1 MTDALAISRGPNEGA
16 AAVLGRGSFQD
27 FSKDVLAMRYK
38 EAQEE
43 KLKGAQVAKIL
54 QDNVD
59 SKFASDNVNYFQ
71 PKMQEIR
78 DYTIDLFKKN
88 KGKLSELDVFEVQ
101 SKWNKL
107 KAEAEASNNIYKEE
121 LDRVKQIGEDPQGEK
136 WDTEVSANL
145 RNLYQDPYSNPELR
159 KQVEDAGGI
168 VKWRIQNHNKFSNIP
183 AYSIEKDYQES
194 FGKDKLS
201 SWYEKEWT
209 DKGDFLEKKGYK
221 GIAPDPEKFSQ
232 RFSEVWGRNDY
243 KGKKFKNY
251 HRNWVENNF
260 DVTEQGIAPQNEAA
274 KSLLEK
280 LPELKGATPK
290 QVKERLAFEHGLRD
304 TEARFPTMETAPLT
318 QRKRDITK
326 IDINSGSGAGGA
338 GVGDITES
346 AINAIPGRELL
357 RNSDVVTD
365 KSRPV
370 TSAEFTT
377 SPFKVTRAF
386 SPEDMDIQTGGK
398 NEKKGVRE
406 IAYGQMKVMP
416 VAKQDIEVKT
426 VGGATDIIKKGSV
439 ITDEEMDYLRV
450 HNKKNLA
457 KYDVY
462 AVGFYSKKGEAL
474 NISINN
480 PDDIIKYVNQ
490 LGDAYNSILTPAN
503 VVKNAALDAASAK
516 DKEVFNRNYRKL
528 MEIANEKNG
537 NIAVNRDAT

>member
-71 PKMQEIR
+71 PKMEEIR

-88 KGKLSELDVFEVQ
+88 KGKLSEIDVFEVQ

-121 LDRVKQIGEDPQGEK
+121 LERIKQIGDDPQGEK
-136 WDTEVSANL
+136 WDSEVSENL
-145 RNLYQDPYSNPELR
+145 RNLYRDPFSDPDLKKE
-159 KQVEDAGGI
+159 VEDAGGI
-168 VKWRIQNHNKFSNIP
+168 VKWRIQNHNKFSNVP

-221 GIAPDPEKFSQ
+221 GIAPDPQKFAQ
-232 RFSEVWGRNDY
+232 RFAEVWNRNDY
-243 KGKKFKNY
+243 KGKKFKQY
-251 HRNWVENNF
+251 HRNWVDNNF
-260 DVTEQGIAPQNEAA
+260 TVTEQGIAAENDAA
-274 KSLLEK
+274 KALLEK
-280 LPELKGATPK
+280 LPELKGATPE
-290 QVKERLAFEHGLRD
+290 QAKERLAFEHGLRD

-326 IDINSGSGAGGA
+326 INVNSGSGAGGA

-346 AINAIPGRELL
+346 AINAIPGREFL

-386 SPEDMDIQTGGK
+386 SPEDVDIQTGGK

-462 AVGFYSKKGEAL
+462 AVGFYNKKGEA
-474 NISINN
+474 
-480 PDDIIKYVNQ
+480 VNVNFSDSKS
-490 LGDAYNSILTPAN
+490 LEEFFSKAGDAYNSILTPAN

-516 DKEVFNRNYRKL
+516 DKEVFSRNYRKL
-528 MEIANEKNG
+528 MEIADEKNG
-537 NIAVNRDAT
+537 KIKVNRDAT

>member
-88 KGKLSELDVFEVQ
+88 KGKLSEVDVFEVQ

-121 LDRVKQIGEDPQGEK
+121 LERIKQIGDDPQGEK
-136 WDTEVSANL
+136 WDSEVSANL

-168 VKWRIQNHNKFSNIP
+168 VKWRIQNHNKFGNIP

-221 GIAPDPEKFSQ
+221 GIAPDPEKFAQ
-232 RFSEVWGRNDY
+232 RFAEVWNRNDY
-243 KGKKFKNY
+243 KGKKFKQY
-251 HRNWVENNF
+251 HRNWVDNNF
-260 DVTEQGIAPQNEAA
+260 TVTEQGIAAENEAA
-274 KSLLEK
+274 KALLEK
-280 LPELKGATPK
+280 LPELKGATPQ

-326 IDINSGSGAGGA
+326 IDVNTGAGGGA
-338 GVGDITES
+338 GIGDVTES
-346 AINAIPGRELL
+346 AINTIPGREFL
-357 RNSDVVTD
+357 RKSDVVTD

-386 SPEDMDIQTGGK
+386 SPEDVDIQTGDK
-398 NEKKGVRE
+398 NDKKGVRE

-462 AVGFYSKKGEAL
+462 AVGFYSKKGEA
-474 NISINN
+474 
-480 PDDIIKYVNQ
+480 VNVNFSDSKS
-490 LGDAYNSILTPAN
+490 LEEFFSKSGDAYNSILTPAN
-503 VVKNAALDAASAK
+503 IVKNSALDAASAK

-528 MEIANEKNG
+528 MEIADEKNG
-537 NIAVNRDAT
+537 KIKVNRNAT

>member
-71 PKMQEIR
+71 PKMEEIR

-88 KGKLSELDVFEVQ
+88 KGKLSEIDVFEVQ

-121 LDRVKQIGEDPQGEK
+121 LERIKQIGDDPQGEK
-136 WDTEVSANL
+136 WDSEVSENL
-145 RNLYQDPYSNPELR
+145 RNLYRDPFSDPDLKKE
-159 KQVEDAGGI
+159 VEDAGGI
-168 VKWRIQNHNKFSNIP
+168 VKWRIQNHNKFSNVP

-221 GIAPDPEKFSQ
+221 GIAPDPQKFAQ
-232 RFSEVWGRNDY
+232 RFAEVWNRNDY

-251 HRNWVENNF
+251 HRSWVENNF
-260 DVTEQGIAPQNEAA
+260 DVTEQGIAAQNDAA
-274 KSLLEK
+274 KALLEK
-280 LPELKGATPK
+280 LPELKGATPE
-290 QVKERLAFEHGLRD
+290 QAKERLAFEHGLRD

-326 IDINSGSGAGGA
+326 IDINSGSGAGG
-338 GVGDITES
+338 GIGDITES
-346 AINAIPGRELL
+346 SINAIPGREAY
-357 RNSDVVTD
+357 RTRDMTS
-365 KSRPV
+365 PV

-386 SPEDMDIQTGGK
+386 SPEDVNIQSGEK
-398 NEKKGVRE
+398 SDKKGARE

-426 VGGATDIIKKGSV
+426 VGGGVDIIKKGSV

-528 MEIANEKNG
+528 MEIADEKNG
-537 NIAVNRDAT
+537 KTKIDRNAL

>member
-107 KAEAEASNNIYKEE
+107 KGEAEASNNIYKEE

-280 LPELKGATPK
+280 LPELKGATPE

-318 QRKRDITK
+318 QRKRDVNK
-326 IDINSGSGAGGA
+326 ININTGAGVTG

-346 AINAIPGRELL
+346 SINIPYGRE
-357 RNSDVVTD
+357 
-365 KSRPV
+365 SRR
-370 TSAEFTT
+370 TSENYNTIAQPLTSSEFTT
-377 SPFKVTRAF
+377 APFKVTRAF
-386 SPEDMDIQTGGK
+386 SEEDIDIQSGK
-398 NEKKGVRE
+398 RIDKKGARQ
-406 IAYGQMKVMP
+406 IAYGQLKVVP
-416 VAKQDIEVKT
+416 IAKQDIEVNLE
-426 VGGATDIIKKGSV
+426 GGKKDIIKKGSTL
-439 ITDEEMDYLRV
+439 TDEDINYLRV
-450 HNKKNLA
+450 EDKKNLV
-457 KYDVY
+457 KYGVY
-462 AVGFYSKKGEAL
+462 AIGYYDKKGEGL
-474 NISINN
+474 NINLSDPASIQNLFSGNN
-480 PDDIIKYVNQ
+480 DTYQ
-490 LGDAYNSILTPAN
+490 SILTPAS
-503 VVKNAALDAASAK
+503 VIKSSAIDAASEK
-516 DKEVFNRNYRKL
+516 DKEVFNKNYRKL

>member
-88 KGKLSELDVFEVQ
+88 KGKLSEVDVFEVQ

-121 LDRVKQIGEDPQGEK
+121 LERIKQIGDDPQGEK
-136 WDTEVSANL
+136 WDSEVSANL
-145 RNLYQDPYSNPELR
+145 RSLYQDPFSNPELK

-183 AYSIEKDYQES
+183 AYSIEKDYQDS

-221 GIAPDPEKFSQ
+221 GIAPDPQKFAQ
-232 RFSEVWGRNDY
+232 RFAEVWNRNDY
-243 KGKKFKNY
+243 KGRKFKNY
-251 HRNWVENNF
+251 HRSWVENNF
-260 DVTEQGIAPQNEAA
+260 DVTEQGVAPQNEAA
-274 KSLLEK
+274 KALLEK
-280 LPELKGATPK
+280 LPELKGATPE

-318 QRKRDITK
+318 QRKRDVTK
-326 IDINSGSGAGGA
+326 IDINSGSGAGG
-338 GVGDITES
+338 GGGIGDITES
-346 AINAIPGRELL
+346 SINAIPGREAY
-357 RNSDVVTD
+357 R
-365 KSRPV
+365 SRDMTSPV

-386 SPEDMDIQTGGK
+386 SPEDVNIQSGEK
-398 NEKKGVRE
+398 SDKKGARE
-406 IAYGQMKVMP
+406 IAYGQMKIMP

-426 VGGATDIIKKGSV
+426 VGGGIDIIKKGSV

-462 AVGFYSKKGEAL
+462 AIGYYNKKGEAL
-474 NISINN
+474 NININN
-480 PDDIIKYVNQ
+480 PEDVAKLINQ
-490 LGDAYNSILTPAN
+490 AGDAYSSILTPAN
-503 VVKNAALDAASAK
+503 IVKNAALDAASAK

-528 MEIANEKNG
+528 MEIADEKNG
-537 NIAVNRDAT
+537 KTKIDRNAL